1 MLKQLSIIAF
11 SSLILSGCAQ
21 LSPTDSQTQSAHPGA
36 SQTYSTKDLNEQQ
49 MQALVWMQRS
59 AEYRALCYQAFN
71 VATNQLKKELSS
83 DHDKPLAVVV
93 DIDETILNNSPY
105 QAWLIGKN
113 QGYSSKTWQQW
124 VKQSKAKAIP
134 GALSFLNFASENGVQ
149 VFYVT
154 NRAEKVRQ
162 ATLTNLK
169 QLGFPDV
176 VNSHLLMKTT
186 SSNKGPRRDQIRA
199 HYDVALYMGDN
210 LGDFSHKF
218 DGKSMQQRQQL
229 ADQYRPQWG
238 TKYIV
243 LPNPVYGT
251 WDGAAIDYKWGASAA
266 TKNKLRK
273 EALRVWHP

>member
-21 LSPTDSQTQSAHPGA
+21 LSSTDNHVQSSPSQPS
-36 SQTYSTKDLNEQQ
+36 SSYSTKDLNEQQ

-71 VATNQLKKELSS
+71 VASDQLKKELSS
-83 DHDKPLAVVV
+83 DHSKPLAVVV
-93 DIDETILNNSPY
+93 DIDETVLNNLPY

-124 VKQSKAKAIP
+124 VKQSKATAIP
-134 GALSFLNFASENGVQ
+134 GAVSFLNFASEHGVQ
-149 VFYVT
+149 VFYIT
-154 NRAEKVRQ
+154 NRAEKVRE

-169 QLGFPDV
+169 QLGFPNV
-176 VNSHLLMKTT
+176 VNSHLLMKST
-186 SSNKGPRRDQIRA
+186 SSDKEPRRNQVRS
-199 HYDVALYMGDN
+199 HYDIALYMGDN
-210 LGDFSHKF
+210 LGDFSDKF
-218 DGKSMQQRQQL
+218 DAKSMEQRQQL

-243 LPNPVYGT
+243 LPNPIYGT
-251 WDGAAIDYKWGASAA
+251 WDGAAIHYQWGESAA
-266 TKNKLRK
+266 TKDKLRK
-273 EALRVWHP
+273 QALYIWQP

>member
-1 MLKQLSIIAF
+1 MLKQFSIIAF
-11 SSLILSGCAQ
+11 SSLLLSGCAQ
-21 LSPTDSQTQSAHPGA
+21 LSPTDSHTQSSQSPA
-36 SQTYSTKDLNEQQ
+36 SRSYSTKDLNEQQ
-49 MQALVWMQRS
+49 VQALVWMQRS

-71 VATNQLKKELSS
+71 IATNQLKKELAS

-93 DIDETILNNSPY
+93 DIDETILDNLPY
-105 QAWLIGKN
+105 QAWLVGKN

-124 VKQSKAKAIP
+124 VKQNKATAVP

-154 NRAEKVRQ
+154 NRSDKVRQ

-169 QLGFPDV
+169 QLGFPNV

-186 SSNKGPRRDQIRA
+186 SSNKEPRRDQIRA
-199 HYDVALYMGDN
+199 QYDVALYMGDN

-218 DGKSMQQRQQL
+218 DGKNMQQRQQL

-238 TKYIV
+238 SKYIM
-243 LPNPVYGT
+243 LPNPIYGT
-251 WDGAAIDYKWGASAA
+251 WDGATIHYQWGASAA

-273 EALRVWHP
+273 EALHIWQP